1 MRQIDL
7 RESGGA
13 EPSVG
18 DGVCRRSARLGNCE
32 DVAPNHYWTTIK
44 PDGTYRRLEPIV
56 ASGTPPID
64 HAMLTAYEG
73 GY

>member
-32 DVAPNHYWTTIK
+32 DVAPSHYWTTIK
-44 PDGTYRRLEPIV
+44 PDGTYRRPEPYSCV
-56 ASGTPPID
+56 PGTPPID
-64 HAMLTAYEG
+64 HAALTAHEG
-73 GY
+73 G